1 MNKPIMRKVLL
12 ASLAGGVAEILW
24 VALYAALSSVSGV
37 EVARQVAATLFPSA
51 ADLAVAPILGI
62 AAHLVL
68 SLALAVAFA
77 CAVWIPFARRLDL
90 PAAMVIAIAALA
102 AVWAVNF
109 LVVLP
114 VLNPA
119 FVTLLPYG
127 ASLISKVLFGVAMAW
142 TLEGRSSRS
151 NGSDLPVMAG
161 WSMSGRH

>member
-1 MNKPIMRKVLL
+1 MNKPIVRKVVL
-12 ASLAGGVAEILW
+12 ASFAGGMAEIWW
-24 VALYAALSSVSGV
+24 VALYASLSSVSGV
-37 EVARQVAATLFPSA
+37 DVARQVAATLFPSA

-62 AAHLVL
+62 AVHLVL
-68 SLALAVAFA
+68 SLALGVAFA
-77 CAVWIPFARRLDL
+77 CAVWIPFARRLNL
-90 PAAMVIAIAALA
+90 PAAMMIAMAALA

-142 TLEGRSSRS
+142 TLEGRSSRLNS
-151 NGSDLPVMAG
+151 KDLPVMAG
-161 WSMSGRH
+161 WTMSGRH